1 MKRYIKKLAPVAAL
15 LFTLSLTS
23 CVKDLDVTP
32 IDPNL
37 QTKINPDYL
46 FNKCYANFGL
56 SGNNGPDGDCDIDG
70 LDGGTTGFIRQLFNS
85 NDLTTDEAICNW
97 TQDEGIPEFNFNNYG
112 SSHPMLKGF
121 YYRLYFGVTVCNQ
134 YLNNFGDVDKQK
146 TAEVRFIRALDYYLL
161 MDAFGNIPFT

>member
-37 QTKINPDYL
+37 QTKINPDHL

-85 NDLTTDEAICNW
+85 NLSLTSIT
-97 TQDEGIPEFNFNNYG
+97 
-112 SSHPMLKGF
+112 M
-121 YYRLYFGVTVCNQ
+121 V
-134 YLNNFGDVDKQK
+134 
-146 TAEVRFIRALDYYLL
+146 ALTLC
-161 MDAFGNIPFT
+161 

>member
-70 LDGGTTGFIRQLFNS
+70 LD
-85 NDLTTDEAICNW
+85 
-97 TQDEGIPEFNFNNYG
+97 
-112 SSHPMLKGF
+112 
-121 YYRLYFGVTVCNQ
+121 
-134 YLNNFGDVDKQK
+134 
-146 TAEVRFIRALDYYLL
+146 
-161 MDAFGNIPFT
+161 